1 MHQLDQQLNKRPRL
15 SPSPDFAD
23 LLHLDINT
31 STPAQHHH
39 QQQLMG
45 PPPSNTSA
53 SDQEDETT
61 EEPTSNN

>member
-15 SPSPDFAD
+15 SPSPADFAD
-23 LLHLDINT
+23 ILQLDINT
-31 STPAQHHH
+31 STPAQHH

-53 SDQEDETT
+53 SDQEDETR

>member
-31 STPAQHHH
+31 STPAQHH

>member
-15 SPSPDFAD
+15 SPSPDLAD

-31 STPAQHHH
+31 STPAQHH